1 MILWSGAVDSI
12 DTAMIQLGAGEC
24 WIWSSEPVYGIDYQQ
39 ELQQPI
45 SLETIGGLSGMRF
58 LEGPSTTLIT
68 VRRGPTTTSRFAW
81 AGTVVLLPDPESDP
95 SIAPTGTVTSVGLEM
110 PDNFQVRDS
119 PVNSS
124 GVMRVQWQGSAD
136 DVVLNDGSTIP
147 VASLRGE
154 VIHDI
159 PGFPRGDI
167 VWQVDP
173 GGLWDSGLCF
183 VQVFPTIGRRALS
196 WIDFEFGADGSGSD
210 GKFALWGG
218 IDSTGAWTLLAQG
231 DLPNVVHGLA
241 RYTFGAEIDIS
252 AFNQIA
258 LAQDPGASGVMQPVR
273 QTSTYF
279 SPNPPSGP
287 PAAYAYLGT
296 HMHGAAFTTLPT
308 IPASDAIYLMQ
319 KWSSIGVR

>member
-1 MILWSGAVDSI
+1 MILPPGVYQSIDKNGIEIGEGWVFSTLPIWAPGYSQELDQPVSLSAVDLEGLRFVGAKTTITIRQSREATSLVLWSGIA
-12 DTAMIQLGAGEC
+12 
-24 WIWSSEPVYGIDYQQ
+24 
-39 ELQQPI
+39 
-45 SLETIGGLSGMRF
+45 
-58 LEGPSTTLIT
+58 TLIDDPT
-68 VRRGPTTTSRFAW
+68 GGGGPTDLPLHNDLPGRIASDAHPIAAISGLADALAGLTTA
-81 AGTVVLLPDPESDP
+81 
-95 SIAPTGTVTSVGLEM
+95 
-110 PDNFQVRDS
+110 
-119 PVNSS
+119 
-124 GVMRVQWQGSAD
+124 
-136 DVVLNDGSTIP
+136 STREIETF
-147 VASLRGE
+147 S
-154 VIHDI
+154 
-159 PGFPRGDI
+159 RGDI
-167 VWQVDP
+167 VWQIDP
-173 GGLWDSGLCF
+173 GGLWDSSLCF

-210 GKFALWGG
+210 GKWALWGG
-218 IDSTGAWTLLAQG
+218 IDSMGAWTLLDQG